1 MKPKFGR
8 FQGQFDLVDQGY
20 QLIHG
25 SSLKVKF
32 KTLPKLSHSQGIT
45 QDDNGTNNNTS
56 LPGRGGLDKS
66 IMVGGGG
73 GGRQIHNDL
82 VNNITVDKARSRG

>member
-8 FQGQFDLVDQGY
+8 LQGQFDLVDQGY

-25 SSLKVKF
+25 STLMVKF

-56 LPGRGGLDKS
+56 LPGRGG
-66 IMVGGGG
+66 
-73 GGRQIHNDL
+73 GRQIHNGGG
-82 VNNITVDKARSRG
+82 VGGGGRETNP